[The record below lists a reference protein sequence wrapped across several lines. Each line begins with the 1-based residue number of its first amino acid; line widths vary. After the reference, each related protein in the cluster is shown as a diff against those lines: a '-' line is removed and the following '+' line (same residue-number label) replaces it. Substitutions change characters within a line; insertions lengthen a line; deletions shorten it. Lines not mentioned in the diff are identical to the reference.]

1 MEESSADDVSVSE
14 SESVAEEPLIKLA
27 VPSMPRVPSLPSL
40 PLLPSLPTVQ
50 LPRLLDVVLVLF
62 MLALVLQWLSHAG
75 VFAGIKRSAARLW

>member
-1 MEESSADDVSVSE
+1 MEESSADDVSASE

-40 PLLPSLPTVQ
+40 PSLPKVQ

-75 VFAGIKRSAARLW
+75 VFAGLKRSAARLW